1 MPRLYDDDEARR
13 PILQPDTDSEEPPA
27 TGSRIL
33 RQSDDD
39 ELSQGRTG
47 CGTSACCNPSSALH
61 RFMALILMCLVGF
74 GSYFCYDNP
83 GALQDKFKSDLD
95 LSTSQ
100 FVWLYSIYSW
110 PNVILCF
117 IGGFLIDR
125 VFGIR
130 LGTIIYMF
138 ILLIGQ
144 LIFATGG
151 LINQFW
157 LMILGRF
164 LFGIGAESLAVAQN
178 NYAVLWFKGKEL
190 NMVFGLQLS
199 FARVGSTVNFLVM
212 VPVYN
217 YVRNMGYEGHQCMG
231 VVLLIATLTC
241 VMSMLCALVLGWMDK
256 RAARILKRNDN
267 PPNGEVAKL
276 SDIGTF
282 KITFWMVTIICV
294 AYYVAIFPF
303 IALGKVFFM
312 RKFGFTPEDAN
323 TVNSIVYIVAG
334 VASPIFGLIVD
345 RTGRNVLW
353 VFLSIVVTMVAHGLL
368 AFTFYNPYIAM
379 ITMGMAYSMLA
390 SSLWPLVALIV
401 PEYQL
406 GTAYGICQSVQNL
419 GLAVISMFSGL
430 IVDEGG
436 YFMLEIFFIGWLVV
450 SLIATIVIWLYN
462 SNNNGVLNMSP
473 AERELHASKLLIEE
487 DSKTLEGVQPVSSEG
502 SLNADQHQGESEH
515 LPQHPVAPESIRNR
529 YVSRVLDGVNQSD
542 SEPLIE

>member
-1 MPRLYDDDEARR
+1 MPRLYDEDEARR
-13 PILQPDTDSEEPPA
+13 PILQADTDSEDPPNGA
-27 TGSRIL
+27 R
-33 RQSDDD
+33 RRNDRHDDD
-39 ELSQGRTG
+39 DGDREQQPVG
-47 CGTSACCNPSSALH
+47 CGSSACCNPSSALH

-95 LSTSQ
+95 LTTTQ

-157 LMILGRF
+157 LMIVGRF

-212 VPVYN
+212 VPIYN
-217 YVRNMGYEGHQCMG
+217 YVRSIGYTGHQCTG
-231 VVLLIATLTC
+231 VVLLMATLTC
-241 VMSMLCALVLGWMDK
+241 VMSMLCALILGWMDK
-256 RAARILKRNDN
+256 RAARILRRNDN
-267 PPNGEVAKL
+267 PPDGEVAKL
-276 SDIGTF
+276 SDIKTF
-282 KITFWMVTIICV
+282 RISFWMVTVICV

-312 RKFGFTPEDAN
+312 RKFDFTPEDAN

-334 VASPIFGLIVD
+334 VASPLFGLLVD
-345 RTGRNVLW
+345 RTGKNVLW

-419 GLAVISMFSGL
+419 GLAVISMISGL
-430 IVDEGG
+430 IVDKGG
-436 YFMLEIFFIGWLVV
+436 YFKLEIFFIGWLVI
-450 SLIATIVIWLYN
+450 SLLATIVIWLHDA
-462 SNNNGVLNMSP
+462 NNNGVLNMSP
-473 AERELHASKLLIEE
+473 AERELHASKLIDLRPSNYGTIIV
-487 DSKTLEGVQPVSSEG
+487 DF
-502 SLNADQHQGESEH
+502 
-515 LPQHPVAPESIRNR
+515 
-529 YVSRVLDGVNQSD
+529 
-542 SEPLIE
+542 